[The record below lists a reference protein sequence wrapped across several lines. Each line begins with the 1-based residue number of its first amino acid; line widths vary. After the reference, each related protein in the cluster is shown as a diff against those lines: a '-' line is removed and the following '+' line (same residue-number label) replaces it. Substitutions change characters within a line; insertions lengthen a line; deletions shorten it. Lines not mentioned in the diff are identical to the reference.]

1 VTVHQIEMKGLT
13 WNSHFDEM
21 ARTCPR
27 AAKLLS
33 PMLPLER
40 RASTVKRFGTF
51 EVDLRARELR
61 KGGIRIR
68 LQDQPFEI
76 LEVMLDRP
84 GEVVTREELRQ
95 RLWPDG
101 TFVDFEHSL
110 NAAIKRLRSALG
122 DDADNP
128 RFVET
133 LHRRGYRFIADVDSE
148 GRAVRNLQVL
158 RPQVSKPAESM
169 SVRLVVLPFANLS
182 NDPAQEYFSDGL
194 TEEMITQIGRLCPGR
209 LGVIARTSSMLFKR
223 SAKSASEIGREL
235 SADYLLEGSVRGD
248 GDRVRITAQL
258 IETRTEVHL
267 WAETYDRSVGE
278 TLNLQTDVAA
288 HIARSLAIEL
298 VPDQADVLGRATP
311 RRTEAYQAYLKGR
324 YHWNRGS
331 LEGVRSAISYY
342 EQALT
347 LEPDFAAAH
356 SAMARARIALANNA
370 AQPGRA
376 FLEQARVSALRSIEI
391 DPGISDAHLALAEIR
406 RTLEW
411 NWRTAEDEYRTA
423 IALSPSCESAH
434 RFYAHFLAA
443 MSRFGEAKAEAD
455 RACDVDPFC
464 LVVSTNAAWVRYAA
478 GEIGSAINRSR
489 GVLDM
494 DSGFMPAR
502 RLLGIALL
510 AAGKSDEA
518 VVELTAAAGPDGD
531 RIALA
536 WLAHARAVAGARDEA
551 AAIVARL
558 EAESGGLYVPY
569 YHLALAHVGLGNRDS
584 VFRLLDRACADREPA
599 VINLKVEPRF
609 DPLRRD
615 PRYGSLLQRL
625 GLQQS

>member
-1 VTVHQIEMKGLT
+1 MKWLRRVAGLV
-13 WNSHFDEM
+13 NFFF
-21 ARTCPR
+21 
-27 AAKLLS
+27 
-33 PMLPLER
+33 PMLPLEKRSSNVR
-40 RASTVKRFGTF
+40 RFATF

-76 LEVMLDRP
+76 LAVMLERP
-84 GEVVTREELRQ
+84 GEVVTREELRE
-95 RLWPDG
+95 RLWPAG

-110 NAAIKRLRSALG
+110 NAAIKRLRAALG

-133 LHRRGYRFIADVDSE
+133 LHRRGYRFIAAVEDE
-148 GRAVRNLQVL
+148 GQPMRNLHVV
-158 RPQVSKPAESM
+158 RPPSKPLAESFA
-169 SVRLVVLPFANLS
+169 VRLVVLPFANLS
-182 NDPAQEYFSDGL
+182 GDPAQEYFSDGL

-248 GDRVRITAQL
+248 GDRIRITAQL
-258 IETRTEVHL
+258 IETSTEVHL
-267 WAETYDRSVGE
+267 WAETYDRSLGE

-288 HIARSLAIEL
+288 HIARSLAMEL
-298 VPDQADVLGRATP
+298 VPDQVDVLGRATP

-331 LEGVRSAISYY
+331 LESVRSAISHY
-342 EQALT
+342 ERALE
-347 LEPDFAAAH
+347 LDSSFAAAH
-356 SAMARARIALANNA
+356 SALARARISLANHA
-370 AQPGRA
+370 REPARA
-376 FLEQARVSALRSIEI
+376 FLEQARTSALRSIEI

-434 RFYAHFLAA
+434 RFYGQFLAA
-443 MSRFGEAKAEAD
+443 MSRFGEAKAEVD

-464 LVVSTNAAWVRYAA
+464 LVVTTSAAWVRYAA
-478 GEIGSAINRSR
+478 SEFHAAIDRSR
-489 GVLDM
+489 HVLDM
-494 DSGFMPAR
+494 DAAYMPAR
-502 RLLGIALL
+502 RWLGAALLG
-510 AAGKSDEA
+510 AGRPEEA
-518 VVELTAAAGPDGD
+518 VEELMAAAGPGGD
-531 RIALA
+531 DPVTLA
-536 WLAHARAVAGARDEA
+536 WLANAKALAGAREEA

-558 EAESGGLYVPY
+558 ETEAGPYVPG
-569 YHLALAHVGLGNRDS
+569 YHLALAHAGLGNRDAA
-584 VFRLLDRACADREPA
+584 FTLLEKACTDREPA

-615 PRYGSLLQRL
+615 PRYGALLRRL
-625 GLQQS
+625 HLPE

>member
-1 VTVHQIEMKGLT
+1 MTGYITDPQVFRRQ
-13 WNSHFDEM
+13 SHFGEM
-21 ARTCPR
+21 APTWPH
-27 AAKLLS
+27 ADKLLS

-40 RASTVKRFGTF
+40 PAPTVKRFGTF

-76 LEVMLDRP
+76 LALLLEHP

-95 RLWPDG
+95 RLWPQG

-110 NAAIKRLRSALG
+110 NAAIKRLRAALG

-133 LHRRGYRFIADVDSE
+133 LHRRGYRFIAAVESE
-148 GRAVRNLQVL
+148 GHPGRNLRVV
-158 RPQVSKPAESM
+158 RPLTPTPAGSM
-169 SVRLVVLPFANLS
+169 NVRLVVLPFANLS
-182 NDPAQEYFSDGL
+182 NDPTQEYFSDGL

-223 SAKSASEIGREL
+223 SPKSASEIGREL

-248 GDRVRITAQL
+248 GERVRITAQL

-278 TLNLQTDVAA
+278 TLNMQTDVAA
-288 HIARSLAIEL
+288 HIARSLAMEL
-298 VPDQADVLGRATP
+298 VPDQVDVLGRATP

-324 YHWNRGS
+324 YHWNRGIV
-331 LEGVRSAISYY
+331 EGVQAAISYY
-342 EQALT
+342 ERALA
-347 LEPDFAAAH
+347 LDPDFAAAH
-356 SAMARARIALANNA
+356 SAIARARIALANHS

-376 FLEQARVSALRSIEI
+376 LLEQARVSALRSIEI

-411 NWRTAEDEYRTA
+411 NWRTAEHEYRTA

-434 RFYAHFLAA
+434 RFYAQFLAA
-443 MSRFGEAKAEAD
+443 MSRFGEANAEAD

-464 LVVSTNAAWVRYAA
+464 LVVTTNAAWVRYAA
-478 GEIGSAINRSR
+478 GEFAQAIERSR
-489 GVLDM
+489 DVLDM
-494 DSGFMPAR
+494 DAGFTPAR
-502 RLLGIALL
+502 RLLGVALL

-518 VVELTAAAGPDGD
+518 VVELTAAAGPDGQP
-531 RIALA
+531 IALA
-536 WLAHARAVAGARDEA
+536 WLAHAKAVAGSRDEA
-551 AAIVARL
+551 AAIIARL
-558 EAESGGLYVPY
+558 EAEPRSAYVPS
-569 YHLALAHVGLGNRDS
+569 YHLALAHIGLGNRDWA
-584 VFRLLDRACADREPA
+584 FKLLDRACADREPA

-615 PRYGSLLQRL
+615 PRYASLLQQL
-625 GLQQS
+625 GLPQS

>member
-1 VTVHQIEMKGLT
+1 MKWLEHGAGLV
-13 WNSHFDEM
+13 NFSF
-21 ARTCPR
+21 
-27 AAKLLS
+27 

-40 RASTVKRFGTF
+40 RSSNVRRFGTF

-76 LEVMLDRP
+76 LAVMIERP
-84 GEVVTREELRQ
+84 GEIVTREELRE
-95 RLWPDG
+95 RLWPAG

-133 LHRRGYRFIADVDSE
+133 LHRRGYRFIAAVEAE
-148 GRAVRNLQVL
+148 GQPVRNLHVV
-158 RPQVSKPAESM
+158 RPPAKRIADNFTA
-169 SVRLVVLPFANLS
+169 RLIVLPFANMS
-182 NDPAQEYFSDGL
+182 NDPTQEYFSDGL

-258 IETRTEVHL
+258 IDTRTEVHL
-267 WAETYDRSVGE
+267 WVETYDRSLGE
-278 TLNLQTDVAA
+278 TLNVQTEVAG
-288 HIARSLAIEL
+288 HIARSLAMEL
-298 VPDQADVLGRATP
+298 VPDQVDVIGRATP

-342 EQALT
+342 ERALE
-347 LEPDFAAAH
+347 LDPDFAASH
-356 SAMARARIALANNA
+356 SAMARARISLANNSK
-370 AQPGRA
+370 QPARA
-376 FLEQARVSALRSIEI
+376 LLEQAKASALRAIEL

-411 NWRTAEDEYRTA
+411 EWRTAEDAYRTA

-434 RFYAHFLAA
+434 RFYAQFLAA
-443 MSRFGEAKAEAD
+443 MSRFGEAKSEAD

-464 LVVSTNAAWVRYAA
+464 LVVTTSAAWVRYAA
-478 GEIGSAINRSR
+478 GEFASAADRSR
-489 GVLDM
+489 QVLDM
-494 DSGFMPAR
+494 DAELCAGSPPA
-502 RLLGIALL
+502 GCS
-510 AAGKSDEA
+510 AAG
-518 VVELTAAAGPDGD
+518 
-531 RIALA
+531 
-536 WLAHARAVAGARDEA
+536 
-551 AAIVARL
+551 
-558 EAESGGLYVPY
+558 SG
-569 YHLALAHVGLGNRDS
+569 
-584 VFRLLDRACADREPA
+584 
-599 VINLKVEPRF
+599 
-609 DPLRRD
+609 
-615 PRYGSLLQRL
+615 
-625 GLQQS
+625 QSG